1 MPFERLEVGAV
12 VLVCWV
18 SEPAP
23 GEIDAVL
30 TDLSRVTRQLGRPPI
45 FLSTNLDSPRAPR
58 DDVRSGFMDNFPRLL
73 RMVDELH
80 LVPGGNAILRAIIRS
95 SLTTALVAMGS
106 RGRVFVHAGLGA
118 ALTQLESSSK
128 PPTAG
133 EASDGG

>member
-1 MPFERLEVGAV
+1 MPFERPEVGAA

-18 SEPAP
+18 PEPPPA
-23 GEIDAVL
+23 EIDAVL

-95 SLTTALVAMGS
+95 SLTTAL
-106 RGRVFVHAGLGA
+106 GA
-118 ALTQLESSSK
+118 ALTQLESRK
-128 PPTAG
+128 ALVAAEARALMTGPWRTLL